1 MKQLR
6 PNEVRTFM
14 NGIDPTEIVAWT
26 ELSDPMTNQQATKSR
41 MRQQLN
47 IFLDKASAK
56 KEKLLIVRGN

>member
-6 PNEVRTFM
+6 PSEIRTFM
-14 NGIDPTEIVAWT
+14 NGVDPTEVIVWD
-26 ELSDPMTNQQATKSR
+26 ELSDPMTNQQSSKSR
-41 MRQQLN
+41 IRQHLN